1 MAKTGEEI
9 LHPAVHRL
17 AMSCSSEHWA
27 CLLPYHGL
35 CQRRCVQKDASLGS
49 VSPNQIGNPS
59 LEIHRQSFS
68 KSFASLQYKFLF
80 GISFWQKF
88 WIDDLKLEKCVFFR
102 GFWIAHK
109 NSHYLDVIT
118 ISCFTC
124 SCYHSSHHNDTDISR
139 ITCTMLMRKIH
150 GDGVGKSF
158 KTLKEVH
165 IRISCITWNVAG
177 PNSLVLIQVT
187 LLLRY

>member
-68 KSFASLQYKFLF
+68 KSFASPQYKFLF

-124 SCYHSSHHNDTDISR
+124 SCYHSSHQQDHLHDANAKNSWR
-139 ITCTMLMRKIH
+139 WSRKI
-150 GDGVGKSF
+150 
-158 KTLKEVH
+158 
-165 IRISCITWNVAG
+165 I
-177 PNSLVLIQVT
+177 
-187 LLLRY
+187 